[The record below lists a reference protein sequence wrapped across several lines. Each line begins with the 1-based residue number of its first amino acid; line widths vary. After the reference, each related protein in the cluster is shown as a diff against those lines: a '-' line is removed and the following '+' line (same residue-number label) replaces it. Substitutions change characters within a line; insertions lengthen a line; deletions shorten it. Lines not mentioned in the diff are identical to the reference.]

1 MDPVER
7 ALLDRLEQGID
18 ATLDRMAESI
28 AATVAYEPIRDA
40 ALPGELRRLARQ
52 HVLAFARS
60 ARGNRAV
67 EPGELEFVRERA
79 TQRAR
84 EMVPLAATVHGHLV
98 AQRTTIEALAGAAG
112 SDSRFQAAALRLVA
126 RLSDYTAAAV
136 TVLVESYIQTI
147 EGERA
152 DREADRRN
160 LLEELL
166 TGRVSDYT
174 ALARRAPGL
183 GLEPGRTQVVVIAT
197 VVDAGGA
204 SLLRR
209 WAAETL
215 ARKSGRGAS
224 HAFVVV
230 RTDDVV
236 SVLDSTGD
244 RQARVVLDEVR
255 RAAQASHGARLRA
268 GIGTPFADIGGL
280 ATSFDEARRALRHA
294 CERRPI
300 VCSPDDITLFD
311 DLALSSGEAAER
323 LIPARVRR
331 ALADETLRAT
341 LHAYVDANLNV
352 AATAKELILHPNS
365 VRYRLRRIASL
376 TGRDPRQVADLFELR
391 AAARLLDT
399 QTGHASFAELPPRPH
414 DDARTLRPL
423 AIPPATD

>member
-1 MDPVER
+1 MDSMER
-7 ALLDRLEQGID
+7 ALLDRLEQGIG
-18 ATLDRMAESI
+18 AAIDRVADSI
-28 AATVAYEPIRDA
+28 ATAAYESIRDA
-40 ALPGELRRLARQ
+40 ALPRELRRLARQ
-52 HVLAFARS
+52 HVMTFARS
-60 ARGNRAV
+60 ARRNRPV

-79 TQRAR
+79 AQRAR
-84 EMVPLAATVHGHLV
+84 EMVPLAAAVHGHLV
-98 AQRTTIEALAGAAG
+98 AQRTMIEAIASAAG
-112 SDSRFQAAALRLVA
+112 SDARFQAAALRLVA
-126 RLSDYTAAAV
+126 HLSDYNAAAT
-136 TVLVESYIQTI
+136 TVLVESYVQTV

-152 DREADRRN
+152 DREAGRRK

-166 TGRVSDYT
+166 IARGGSHAVLT
-174 ALARRAPGL
+174 RRAASL
-183 GLEPGRTQVVVIAT
+183 GLEPGRGQVVVIAT
-197 VVDAGGA
+197 VAEAEGDTV
-204 SLLRR
+204 LRH

-215 ARKSGRGAS
+215 ARRSGRGTS

-255 RAAQASHGARLRA
+255 RAAQASRGARLHA

-280 ATSFDEARRALRHA
+280 ASSFDEARRALRHTTA
-294 CERRPI
+294 SRPI

-311 DLALSSGEAAER
+311 DLALSSNEATGR

-352 AATAKELILHPNS
+352 AAAAKALILHPNS

-376 TGRDPRQVADLFELR
+376 TGRDPRQVTDLFELR
-391 AAARLLDT
+391 AAARLLDAE
-399 QTGHASFAELPPRPH
+399 TGHASSGISPP
-414 DDARTLRPL
+414 
-423 AIPPATD
+423 

>member
-1 MDPVER
+1 MER

-18 ATLDRMAESI
+18 EAIDRMAESI
-28 AATVAYEPIRDA
+28 ATVAYGSIRDA
-40 ALPGELRRLARQ
+40 SLPRELRRLARQ
-52 HVLAFARS
+52 HVMTFVRS
-60 ARGNRAV
+60 SHRNWEV

-79 TQRAR
+79 AQRAR
-84 EMVPLAATVHGHLV
+84 EMVPLAAAVHGHLV
-98 AQRTTIEALAGAAG
+98 AQRTMIEAIASAAG
-112 SDSRFQAAALRLVA
+112 NDSRFQAAALRLVA
-126 RLSDYTAAAV
+126 HLSDYNAAAV
-136 TVLVESYIQTI
+136 TVLVESYIQTV

-166 TGRVSDYT
+166 TARGGGHAV
-174 ALARRAPGL
+174 LMRRAASL
-183 GLEPGRTQVVVIAT
+183 GLEPGRSQVVVIAT
-197 VVDAGGA
+197 VAEAEGA

-209 WAAETL
+209 WAAEAL
-215 ARKSGRGAS
+215 ARRSGRGAC

-255 RAAQASHGARLRA
+255 RAAQASRGARLRA

-280 ATSFDEARRALRHA
+280 ASSFDEARRALRHA
-294 CERRPI
+294 SPSRPI
-300 VCSPDDITLFD
+300 VCSPDDITLLD
-311 DLALSSGEAAER
+311 DLALSSGEAAGR

-352 AATAKELILHPNS
+352 AAAAKELILHPNS

-376 TGRDPRQVADLFELR
+376 TGRDPRQVTDLFELR
-391 AAARLLDT
+391 AAARLLDA
-399 QTGHASFAELPPRPH
+399 QAGHASFGISPPRPH
-414 DDARTLRPL
+414 DHERTPRPS
-423 AIPPATD
+423 ATPPATGRAT